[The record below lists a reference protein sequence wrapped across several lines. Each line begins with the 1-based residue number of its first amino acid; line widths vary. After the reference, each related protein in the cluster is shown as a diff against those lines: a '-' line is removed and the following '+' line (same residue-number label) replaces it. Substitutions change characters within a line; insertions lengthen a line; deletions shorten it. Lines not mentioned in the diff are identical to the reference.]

1 MLVMQTVVLK
11 VAMTCGGCVGAVKRA
26 IGKLDGTP
34 ILNLCPWI
42 CPCMLSYINLCIELL
57 DECLF

>member
-1 MLVMQTVVLK
+1 MVVVQTVVLK

-42 CPCMLSYINLCIELL
+42 CPCMLSYINLCME
-57 DECLF
+57 